1 MIKNSRSLRGERA
14 SFDCSTTWHFRT
26 NCLHGYR
33 LVTYPS
39 KLSDRPSPPA
49 LLFPPLYRA
58 VRYEVRGRLL
68 DYGAESDPVRLGI
81 VPDYGT
87 APPYLPTATV
97 PSPA

>member
-1 MIKNSRSLRGERA
+1 MITIAVWERA
-14 SFDCSTTWHFRT
+14 SFDSGITWHFRT
-26 NCLHGYR
+26 T
-33 LVTYPS
+33 VS
-39 KLSDRPSPPA
+39 MLSDRPSPPA

-68 DYGAESDPVRLGI
+68 DYGAESDPVRLGV